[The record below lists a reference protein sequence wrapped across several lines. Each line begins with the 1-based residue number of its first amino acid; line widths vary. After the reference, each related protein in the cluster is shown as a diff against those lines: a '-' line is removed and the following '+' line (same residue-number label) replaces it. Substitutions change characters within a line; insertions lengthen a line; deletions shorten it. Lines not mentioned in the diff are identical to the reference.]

1 MAELSVADLAQAKA
15 AVGALLEGLG
25 LSAYLFA
32 VEPREGAWA
41 VIVECA
47 TDSGWQRSEL
57 QAGAELLGASLRDP
71 AARAA
76 LLDQWRAH
84 LAACKTD

>member
-1 MAELSVADLAQAKA
+1 MADVSVADLAQAKT
-15 AVGALLEGLG
+15 AVGALLEELG

-57 QAGAELLGASLRDP
+57 QAGAELLAGLGDP
-71 AARAA
+71 AARAE

>member
-25 LSAYLFA
+25 LSAHIFA

-41 VIVECA
+41 VIIECA
-47 TDSGWQRSEL
+47 TDSGWQRTEL
-57 QAGAELLGASLRDP
+57 QTGAELLGASLHDP
-71 AARAA
+71 AAGAA
-76 LLDQWRAH
+76 LLDQWRTH